1 MTKHVVLY
9 KKLSAPLMERLE
21 GAAQVTLIDDPKSAD
36 GLARLRDALPEAD
49 GLLGASIK
57 LDAKLL
63 DLAPKLKAVSSV
75 SVGVDNYDIDYL
87 TQRGILLTNTPD
99 VLTET
104 TADTGF
110 ALIMATARRVVEL
123 ARMVRDGQWKEN
135 IGPRHFG
142 TDVHGKTLGI
152 IGMGRI
158 GEALAQRGHFGFG
171 MPVIYHSHSPKPAV
185 EARFDAQYRSLDA
198 LLQEAD
204 FVCLTLPLTAETE
217 GLIGAEQFALMRP
230 ETIFINIAR
239 GKVVDEPAL
248 ITALRN
254 GQIRAAGL
262 DVFEREPLATDS
274 PLLQLDNVVATPHM
288 GSATFETREAMA
300 RCAVENMISALAG
313 ERPKDLVNKAA
324 WKANGRSG
332 APTI

>member
-1 MTKHVVLY
+1 MTTHVVLY
-9 KKLSAPLMERLE
+9 KKLSAPLMQRLQ
-21 GAAQVTLIDDPKSAD
+21 AQAEVTLIDDPKSSE
-36 GLARLRDALPEAD
+36 GLARLRDALPHAD
-49 GLLGASIK
+49 ALLGASVK
-57 LDAKLL
+57 LDATLL

-87 TQRGILLTNTPD
+87 TRRGILLTNTPD

-123 ARMVRDGQWKEN
+123 ANMVRTGQWQQN
-135 IGPRHFG
+135 IGPQHFG
-142 TDVHGKTLGI
+142 SDVHGKTLGI

-185 EARFDAQYRSLDA
+185 EARFDARYRSLHD
-198 LLQEAD
+198 LLREAD
-204 FVCLTLPLTAETE
+204 FVCLTVPLTAETE

-239 GKVVDEPAL
+239 GKVVDEQAL
-248 ITALRN
+248 IAALQN

-262 DVFEREPLATDS
+262 DVFEQEPVSADS
-274 PLLQLDNVVATPHM
+274 PLLKMDNVVATPHM
-288 GSATFETREAMA
+288 GSATHETREAMA
-300 RCAVENMISALAG
+300 RCAVDNLLAALAG
-313 ERPKDLVNKAA
+313 ERPKDLVNPAA
-324 WKANGRSG
+324 WQHQGR
-332 APTI
+332 